1 MRPGP
6 GAGDDATT
14 EVAMTDP
21 NPIRFREGEMLPGR
35 LELPHSINT
44 GGWSNLVIP
53 IATVAHG
60 DGPTVL
66 LLAGNHGDEHDAELI
81 LMDLISS
88 IDPAQVSGRL
98 IIVPRLS
105 IEASNADSR
114 LWPDGTNLNRVFP
127 GAAIGTVQER
137 LAHLLS
143 TVLFP
148 MSDVVMDLHS
158 GGRGV
163 RFVPM
168 AHMRL
173 VSDRAQRR
181 AMLEAMLAF
190 ATDLHM
196 LYSDVTGVGL
206 LVAEAERQGKLVVST
221 ELGGG
226 GIVSKESVGV
236 GRRGLLNCLRH
247 LGVLAG
253 TVETRSSL
261 GLPPAVIASAL
272 EEHHYARAPISGMC
286 EPCVEPGDRVAAG
299 DVVARLYRPEEPH
312 RRPEVIVAEVSG
324 VVCGIRP
331 LAVTRQGDVLTVIG
345 EEVSAASLLD

>member
-1 MRPGP
+1 M
-6 GAGDDATT
+6 T
-14 EVAMTDP
+14 EP
-21 NPIRFREGEMLPGR
+21 SPIRFREGEMLPGR
-35 LELPHSINT
+35 LELPYSINT

-53 IATVAHG
+53 IATVANG

-66 LLAGNHGDEHDAELI
+66 LLGGNHGDEHESELI

-88 IDPAQVSGRL
+88 LDPAIVRGRL

-105 IEASNADSR
+105 IEASNADTR

-127 GAAIGTVQER
+127 GSPTGTIQER
-137 LAHLLS
+137 IAHLLS

-158 GGRGV
+158 GGRGT

-190 ATDLHM
+190 NTDLHM

-226 GIVSKESVGV
+226 GIVSKESIGV

-247 LGVLAG
+247 LGALTGA
-253 TVETRSSL
+253 VETRASL
-261 GLPPAVIASAL
+261 GLPPAVIASAI
-272 EEHHYARAPISGMC
+272 EEHHYARAPISGMV

-299 DVVARLYRPEEPH
+299 DVVARLFRPEEPH
-312 RRPEVIVAEVSG
+312 RPPEPITAAVSG

-331 LAVTRQGDVLTVIG
+331 LAVTRQGDVVTVIG
-345 EEVSAASLLD
+345 EEVSAASLVD